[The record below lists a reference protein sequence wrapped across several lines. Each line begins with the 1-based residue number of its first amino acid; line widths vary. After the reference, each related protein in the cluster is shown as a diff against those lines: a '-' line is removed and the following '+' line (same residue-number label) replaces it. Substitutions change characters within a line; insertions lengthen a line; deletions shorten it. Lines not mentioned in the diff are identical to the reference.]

1 MNQTSIEQSA
11 LAKPSVGSATD
22 ELQQQPKLLLLNGD
36 RTFHKLVAHWLMDEN
51 SKLYCQW
58 VDTTRNS

>member
-11 LAKPSVGSATD
+11 LAEPAVGIATY
-22 ELQQQPKLLLLNGD
+22 ELQQPGLLLLNGD
-36 RTFHKLVAHWLMDEN
+36 HTSHKLVALWRLDEF

-58 VDTTRNS
+58 VKE

>member
-11 LAKPSVGSATD
+11 LAEPAVGIATY
-22 ELQQQPKLLLLNGD
+22 ELQQPGLLLLNGD